1 MARQLSARTL
11 RQIRRARHALNYI
24 EDAARAG
31 KDVSHLE
38 EKRAFSLRVLE
49 QYHAC
54 RRCGRLLEDP
64 VSVARGFGDECAS
77 KMQEAS

>member
-24 EDAARAG
+24 EACEAEG
-31 KDVSHLE
+31 KDVSHLA
-38 EKRAFSLRVLE
+38 EKRAFSMRVLE
-49 QYHAC
+49 QYRAC

-64 VSVARGFGDECAS
+64 VSVARGFGDECAAR
-77 KMQEAS
+77 MQEAS